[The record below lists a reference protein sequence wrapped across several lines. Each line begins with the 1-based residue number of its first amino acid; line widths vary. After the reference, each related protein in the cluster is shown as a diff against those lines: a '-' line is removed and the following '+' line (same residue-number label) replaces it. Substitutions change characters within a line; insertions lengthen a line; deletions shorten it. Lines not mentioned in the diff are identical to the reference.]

1 MTTRTS
7 PSATVAVLEAVAD
20 AENADPLDLPPL
32 YLSVETDALESIFQ
46 PTPDG
51 NTRAGRVE
59 FTYHD
64 YRVTVDCDADGTA
77 TVEAVHRSAEHRS
90 GRAQAEISLD

>member
-20 AENADPLDLPPL
+20 AENADALDLPPL
-32 YLSVETDALESIFQ
+32 YRAVETDALEAIFQ

-51 NTRAGRVE
+51 GTRSGRVE
-59 FTYHD
+59 FTYHG
-64 YRVTVDCDADGTA
+64 YLVTVDCGADGTA
-77 TVEAVHRSAEHRS
+77 TVEAEHRSAEQRS
-90 GRAQAEISLD
+90 GRATVELSLD